1 MTKGFARYYDAF
13 MKPLEHRY
21 ITKWRKELL
30 TNARG
35 KVLEIG
41 AGTGINF
48 PIYEQCDEV
57 FALEPNP
64 YMIEKAEVRRK
75 QASIPITIL
84 AGKAEKLPFPN
95 EQFDTIVVTLVLC
108 SVDDPKQAVA
118 EMKRVLKTN
127 GTILLIEHVKMK
139 QPILAT
145 LQNMLN
151 PVWKQISDGCHLN
164 RNTEQTINDAGLNI
178 VAMKSHLFSF
188 AISLIVRKISEPTST
203 SNPNIL

>member
-13 MKPLEHRY
+13 MKPFEHRY
-21 ITKWRKELL
+21 ITTWRKELL
-30 TNARG
+30 THARG

-48 PIYEQCDEV
+48 PHYRQCDEV

-64 YMIEKAEVRRK
+64 FMIEKAEVRRK

-84 AGKAEKLPFPN
+84 VGKAEKLPFPS

-108 SVDDPKQAVA
+108 SVDDPKRALA

-145 LQNMLN
+145 LQTMLT
-151 PVWKQISDGCHLN
+151 PVWKRIGDGCHLN
-164 RNTEQTINDAGLNI
+164 RNTEQTIRDAGLNI
-178 VAMKSHLFSF
+178 IAVKSHLFSF
-188 AISLIVRKISEPTST
+188 AISLIVRKIEEPT
-203 SNPNIL
+203 

>member
-1 MTKGFARYYDAF
+1 MTKGFAKYYDAF

-21 ITKWRKELL
+21 MTKWRKEILS
-30 TNARG
+30 NARG

-48 PIYEQCDEV
+48 PIYRYGRCDEV

-64 YMIEKAEVRRK
+64 FMIEKAEVRRK
-75 QASIPITIL
+75 DASIPITIL

-108 SVDDPKQAVA
+108 SVDDPKLALA
-118 EMKRVLKTN
+118 EMKRVLKTA

-145 LQNMLN
+145 LQNLLN
-151 PVWKQISDGCHLN
+151 PVWKQICDGCHLN
-164 RNTEQTINDAGLNI
+164 RNTEQSIKDAGLNI
-178 VAMKSHLFSF
+178 ITKKSHLFSF
-188 AISLIVRKISEPTST
+188 AISLIVKKI
-203 SNPNIL
+203 